1 MMVPPVSPARLTR
14 QWIALLLP
22 PVAWVTA
29 LGAMFSITDESCSR
43 GGHAGLWSIVGVCAL
58 LAVVGAPL
66 AWRERRRAGEGGDVD
81 RTRFMMEL
89 ALGLSAL
96 FSLIVIMNAIPIL
109 LLSPCR
115 T

>member
-1 MMVPPVSPARLTR
+1 MTGKSLSAARLAR
-14 QWIALLLP
+14 QWLVLLTP
-22 PVAWVTA
+22 PVAWAIA
-29 LGAMFSITDESCSR
+29 LGAMFSVTDESCSR
-43 GGHAGLWSIVGVCAL
+43 GSHVALWTIVGGCAV
-58 LAVVGAPL
+58 LAIAAAPL
-66 AWRERRRAGEGGDVD
+66 AWRERQHTDAGGDIG

-96 FSLIVIMNAIPIL
+96 FSLIVLMNAIPIL

>member
-1 MMVPPVSPARLTR
+1 MIGKSLSPGRLAR
-14 QWIALLLP
+14 QWLVLLLP
-22 PVAWVTA
+22 PVAWAIA
-29 LGAMFSITDESCSR
+29 LGAMFSVTDESCAR
-43 GGHAGLWSIVGVCAL
+43 GSHTALWVIVGGCAV
-58 LAVVGAPL
+58 LAIAGAPL
-66 AWRERRRAGEGGDVD
+66 AWRERRHADQGDID

-96 FSLIVIMNAIPIL
+96 FSLIVLMNAIPIL

>member
-1 MMVPPVSPARLTR
+1 MKSKPASARRLAR
-14 QWIALLLP
+14 QWLVLLLP
-22 PVAWVTA
+22 PVAWCTA
-29 LGAMFSITDESCSR
+29 LGALFSVTDESCAR
-43 GGHAGLWSIVGVCAL
+43 GSHAALWIIVAVCVL
-58 LAVVGAPL
+58 LASAGVPV
-66 AWRERRRAGEGGDVD
+66 AWRERRQAGEEGDVD

-96 FSLIVIMNAIPIL
+96 FTLIVVMNAIPIL